1 MGKMFYIVGAVVVV
15 AIVVFAAIRLS
26 EEPEIVSSIQNAG
39 RSIEPSPAPAAS
51 ETPASPPLNEESQV
65 ASAPPSSE
73 AVAEVRDRL
82 DGMLADRLL
91 GSADAPVTMIEY
103 SSLACPHCADFHKNT
118 LPGIK
123 EAYIDTGK
131 VRLIYRDYPIG
142 AVALAAAMVARCV
155 GERKYFGMIDIL
167 FRNQEKWAGSKTPLV
182 EIERIARFAGLSRED
197 VGACLN
203 DRALMEGIQQR
214 AKDANQRYGVDSTP
228 SFIIE
233 GKLVIGALPLEHFRE
248 VLDEALAKKN

>member
-1 MGKMFYIVGAVVVV
+1 MRKMFYIVAAVVVV
-15 AIVVFAAIRLS
+15 AVVVFAAIRLTG
-26 EEPEIVSSIQNAG
+26 EPEIVSSLQDAG
-39 RSIEPSPAPAAS
+39 RSDEPSPPPAAS
-51 ETPASPPLNEESQV
+51 ATPASPPPEEEPQA
-65 ASAPPSSE
+65 ASAPPPPE
-73 AVAEVRDRL
+73 AVAEPLDRL
-82 DGMLADRLL
+82 AGMLADRQL

-103 SSLACPHCADFHKNT
+103 SSLACPHCANFHKDT

-142 AVALAAAMVARCV
+142 AVALAAAMVARCA
-155 GERKYFGMIDIL
+155 GQRKYFGMIDIL
-167 FRNQEKWAGSKTPLV
+167 FRNQEKWAKSQTPLV

-214 AKDANQRYGVDSTP
+214 AKDANQRYGIDSTP
-228 SFIIE
+228 SFII
-233 GKLVIGALPLEHFRE
+233 GGVLVKGAQPLERFRE
-248 VLDEALAKKN
+248 VLDQALAKKN